1 MKNMKWQEVMTFLS
15 GLGMGA
21 MLVQKNGI
29 IAAINEVGKSFLAM
43 SEGVGTPVPDNAR
56 PLLLPLKDKQIAH
69 IAFEKWVRRVK
80 CPLVQGIPEGMEL
93 IVFRDA
99 ACDVYRE
106 MFQNVLNRIS
116 ESVILCDEK
125 EQILFLNDAAVRM
138 DSLLNETVVGKSMDE
153 VYKSESDMPLLLP
166 KVLKAEKPYLNQRQQ
181 YETFNGKEVDIVS
194 DNYPIF
200 KNSQVLGAYSV
211 MEDFSQLDSLHR
223 KILELQDELLRQDAQ
238 IKGEKSH
245 DSVLHAKYHFE
256 DIISSSHSMRVLV
269 DRCKQVAKSSSSV
282 MIYGETGTGKELFA
296 QSIHNASRR
305 AQGPFLAINC
315 AAIPENLLEGL
326 LFGTEKGAYTGA
338 ESHPGLFEQANGGSL
353 LLDEINSMNINLQP
367 KLLRVLQEGT
377 VRRVGSTRE
386 RKVDVR
392 VLSNINIPPEEALA
406 AHKLRQ
412 DLYFRLG
419 VVGIRIP
426 PLRERKEDIPL
437 LIQSFIARYNKQL
450 ERNVQTVDP
459 HVLDIFTHYDWPGNV
474 RELQHAI
481 EYAMNMLPEKRATLT
496 VECLPEHFVN
506 MEVPVSSLQS
516 LSQGMGKKLGRSRK
530 TLRDVERAALV
541 QALKRTGG
549 NISAAARELGMS
561 RQNLQYHIKRDEID
575 LEKI

>member
-1 MKNMKWQEVMTFLS
+1 MKWQEVMAFLDQFDR
-15 GLGMGA
+15 GA
-21 MLVQKNGI
+21 MLVREGRTI
-29 IAAINEVGKSFLAM
+29 VEINEFGRNFLGLSQTTGAA
-43 SEGVGTPVPDNAR
+43 VPEKALPLLR
-56 PLLLPLKDKQIAH
+56 PLEAKQVAH
-69 IAFEKWVRRVK
+69 LAFQKWARRVK
-80 CPLVQGIPEGMEL
+80 CGPVTNLPEGTEL
-93 IVFRDA
+93 VVFEDA
-99 ACDVYRE
+99 ACEVYRE
-106 MFQNVLNRIS
+106 MYQNILNRIS
-116 ESVILCDEK
+116 ESVILCDEN

-138 DSLLNETVVGKSMDE
+138 DSLLNEAVVGRSMDE
-153 VYKSESDMPLLLP
+153 VYKSENDVSLLLP
-166 KVLKAEKPYLNQRQQ
+166 KVLKSEKPHLNQRQQ

-238 IKGEKSH
+238 IKGKKSH

-256 DIISSSHSMRVLV
+256 DIISSSRAMRVLV
-269 DRCKQVAKSSSSV
+269 ERCKQVAKSSSSV

-296 QSIHNASRR
+296 QSIHNASSR
-305 AQGPFLAINC
+305 AAGPFLAINC

-338 ESHPGLFEQANGGSL
+338 ESHPGLFEQANGGTL

-392 VLSNINIPPEEALA
+392 VLSNINIPPEEALTS
-406 AHKLRQ
+406 HKLRQ
-412 DLYFRLG
+412 DLYYRLG

-437 LIQSFIARYNKQL
+437 LVQSFIARYNKRL
-450 ERNVQTVDP
+450 ERNVQGVDS
-459 HVLDIFTHYDWPGNV
+459 HVLDIFAHYDWPGNV

-481 EYAMNMLPEKRATLT
+481 EYAMNLLPEKRTLLT

-506 MEVPVSSLQS
+506 LEVPQSADPLASSKVMDTHKGS
-516 LSQGMGKKLGRSRK
+516 LRRK

-561 RQNLQYHIKRDEID
+561 RQNLQYHIKRDRIN
-575 LEKI
+575 LEK